1 VGVTDLVVSDITSND
16 PLINRTVEGYHFIKR
31 LGEGTYGV
39 VYLARHPRIKDR
51 LVAIKYIKLGDPQ
64 QIKKVEREVDI
75 LARLQHPNVIDIYDA
90 YRFDHYQLIVMEL
103 IRGGSLRDAIL
114 QMKGLLD
121 IKSLIEIAEQLAF
134 ALGYVHDE
142 NILHLDLKP
151 ANILLDPVAQ
161 GKFARCVIT
170 DFGIAQIVNPGAM
183 MSTNLVG
190 TPRYMSPE
198 HFGFG
203 DTKPDRRSDIYSL
216 GIILYELVV
225 GTVPFQAPQL
235 LDLLNQHAYS
245 PVPPPSQTVP
255 YIPAAL
261 DSIILKSLAKS
272 QADRFQTAS
281 EMGSA
286 LRELRLGPLASFKS
300 PADRLSGEALGVIAQ
315 ASAEVMAAVD
325 TPFPPQVTTIF
336 NIQVMKPDGEQE
348 SIGFDKQSIII
359 GREKGVDLQ
368 LDQTKV
374 SRRHAQI
381 ECDRNGNLYVTDLQS
396 ANGTYLDGVRL
407 TPQERVLWKRNQYL
421 EIQGYLLQID
431 GLADQQRDAV
441 NPFVFKTDVV
451 VALLDEIDH
460 QRSKPSVHVSLSPA
474 IVYIEPGKPQYIQ
487 VRVTPQHTPVARY
500 EPRVRPGPGV
510 DERWY
515 TVPAAQVIQPGD
527 TYTFDFIVSA
537 PVIGTIGGRTHEI
550 TLEVVADQPDI
561 PAAYQILKVRVVPL
575 TRFTVALRPNEVS
588 HNRRRQSNVVVTNT
602 GNVSERFAVE
612 VQSPDTL
619 KVVVKTPQVEIA
631 PGQESEV
638 RLRFKPARNVWR
650 TSNRLIYIVTV
661 RAASGN
667 TERANGTYIFRRA
680 QRVPLWILLVWI
692 VLVIAVT
699 RYFAY
704 QVSFAAQFEEVRF
717 VLDYIARSLT
727 GRL

>member
-1 VGVTDLVVSDITSND
+1 MGVTDLVVSDVTSND
-16 PLINRTVEGYHFIKR
+16 PLINRTVEGYHFVKR

-75 LARLQHPNVIDIYDA
+75 LAKLQHPNVIDIYDA

-103 IRGGSLRDAIL
+103 IRGGSLRDAML

-245 PVPPPSQTVP
+245 PVPSPSLTVP

-286 LRELRLGPLASFKS
+286 LRELRLGPLASLKS
-300 PADRLSGEALGVIAQ
+300 APDRLSGEALGIIAQ
-315 ASAEVMAAVD
+315 ASAEVMSAVD
-325 TPFPPQVTTIF
+325 TPSTPQVVTIF

-348 SIGFDKQSIII
+348 SVGFDKQSIII

-431 GLADQQRDAV
+431 GLAAQQKDAV

-460 QRSKPSVHVSLSPA
+460 QRSKPSVRVSLSPA

-487 VRVTPQHTPVARY
+487 VRVTPEHTPVARY

-527 TYTFDFIVSA
+527 TYTFDFIVSSPA
-537 PVIGTIGGRTHEI
+537 IGTIGGRTHEI

-561 PAAYQILKVRVVPL
+561 PAAFQILKVRVVPL
-575 TRFTVALRPNEVS
+575 TRFTLALRPNEVS
-588 HNRRRQSNVVVTNT
+588 HNRRRQSNVVITNI
-602 GNVSERFAVE
+602 GNVSEQFAVE

-631 PGQESEV
+631 PGQELQV

-650 TSNRLIYIVTV
+650 TSSRLIYIVTV

-692 VLVIAVT
+692 ALVIAVT

-717 VLDYIARSLT
+717 LLDYFARSLT

>member
-1 VGVTDLVVSDITSND
+1 MGIADRVISDATNND
-16 PLINRTVEGYHFIKR
+16 PLINRTVEGYHFVKR

-39 VYLARHPRIKDR
+39 VYLARHPRIKER

-75 LARLQHPNVIDIYDA
+75 LARLQHPNVIDIYDT

-103 IRGGSLRDAIL
+103 IRGGSLKDAL
-114 QMKGLLD
+114 SQMKGLLD
-121 IKSLIEIAEQLAF
+121 LKAVIEIAEQLAF

-170 DFGIAQIVNPGAM
+170 DFGIAQIVNPSAL

-225 GTVPFQAPQL
+225 GAVPFQAPQL

-245 PVPPPSQTVP
+245 PVPLPSQSVSYLP
-255 YIPAAL
+255 PAL

-272 QADRFQTAS
+272 PVDRFQSAS

-286 LRELRLGPLASFKS
+286 LRELRLGPLASLKS
-300 PADRLSGEALGVIAQ
+300 APDRLSGEALGIIAQ
-315 ASAEVMAAVD
+315 ANADVMAAVD
-325 TPFPPQVTTIF
+325 TQYPPQVATIF
-336 NIQVMKPDGEQE
+336 NLLVMKPDGEQQ

-359 GREKGVDLQ
+359 GREKGVDLV

-381 ECDRNGNLYVTDLQS
+381 ECDRNGNIYVTDLQS

-407 TPQERVLWKRNQYL
+407 TPQERVLWKRTQYL

-431 GLADQQRDAV
+431 GLADQQKDPV

-460 QRSKPSVHVSLSPA
+460 QRSKPSVRISLSPA
-474 IVYIEPGKPQYIQ
+474 IIYIEPGKPQYIQ
-487 VRVTPQHTPVARY
+487 VLVTPDHTPVARY
-500 EPRVRPGPGV
+500 ELRVRPGPGV
-510 DERWY
+510 DESWY

-527 TYTFDFIVSA
+527 TYTFDFIVSPPA
-537 PVIGTIGGRTHEI
+537 VGTFGGRTHEI

-561 PAAYQILKVRVVPL
+561 PAAFQILKVRVVPV

-588 HNRRRQSNVVVTNT
+588 HNRRRQSDVVITNT
-602 GNVSERFAVE
+602 GNVSETFAVE
-612 VQSPDTL
+612 VQAPDTL
-619 KVVVKTPQVEIA
+619 RVVLKTPQVEIA
-631 PGQESEV
+631 PGQEAQV

-650 TSNRLIYIVTV
+650 TSSRLIYVVTARV
-661 RAASGN
+661 ASGS
-667 TERANGTYIFRRA
+667 TERVNGTYIFRRKE
-680 QRVPLWILLVWI
+680 RVPLWILLLWI
-692 VLVIAVT
+692 VVVT
-699 RYFAY
+699 VALRYFAY
-704 QVSFAAQFEEVRF
+704 RVSFAAQFEEVRTIIE
-717 VLDYIARSLT
+717 YIARSLT
-727 GRL
+727 GSL